1 MNSKQSNEESHYHTR
16 KNKNEQ
22 AKQDSKV
29 ESNSNKYEKITE
41 EIIED
46 KIKSKRNIDEIIED
60 LKNILNNEP
69 IIKKIVQQEY
79 FSEEDFQIMTEK
91 KPSKFPF
98 IVNLKNYINILNA
111 IYFGVEKNLAL
122 FHKLYIEND

>member
-1 MNSKQSNEESHYHTR
+1 MNSKHKNEESLIIIPLEN
-16 KNKNEQ
+16 KNKQ

-46 KIKSKRNIDEIIED
+46 KIKSKENIDEIIED

-79 FSEEDFQIMTEK
+79 FTEEDFQIMTEK

-98 IVNLKNYINILNA
+98 IVNQKII
-111 IYFGVEKNLAL
+111 
-122 FHKLYIEND
+122 